1 MWGWGCAGVTQIPDR
16 IGRSCGSVGFKSR
29 SCEVITLRP
38 TFHCI
43 YIYISDQDTSK
54 HHLAGKKQVD
64 VYNIYIYAH
73 YISLHY
79 IHVHIYI
86 YDIYIHVH
94 THIESYGH
102 TNLIK
107 HWPVLKQVSCASQCP
122 SLNFPLRGRF
132 HLVHSEPGAKCG
144 PPTGLPNWK
153 PVLPNLLRFYPR
165 DL

>member
-1 MWGWGCAGVTQIPDR
+1 M
-16 IGRSCGSVGFKSR
+16 
-29 SCEVITLRP
+29 
-38 TFHCI
+38 
-43 YIYISDQDTSK
+43 YIYT
-54 HHLAGKKQVD
+54 
-64 VYNIYIYAH
+64 YMIY
-73 YISLHY
+73 
-79 IHVHIYI
+79 
-86 YDIYIHVH
+86 IYIHVH